1 MSKVK
6 WWQKGIG
13 LSLLWIGLVFGV
25 MWLHTGAKNDR
36 IDELYGTVGGMVFGF
51 GWVVAVIYHL
61 PCWRERVLPAQ
72 KPLSWK
78 MVLLCF
84 LTAAVV
90 IGFLVYRDLPR

>member
-1 MSKVK
+1 MSKLK
-6 WWQKGIG
+6 WWQKGIA

-25 MWLHTGAKNDR
+25 MWLHTGAKSDQ
-36 IDELYGTVGGMVFGF
+36 IDELYGTVGGMVLGF
-51 GWVVAVIYHL
+51 GWVVAAVYHL
-61 PCWRERVLPAQ
+61 AFWRQRVLTAQ

-90 IGFLVYRDLPR
+90 IGFLAYRDFAQ